1 MQRMFYR
8 QCQFLPQCFF
18 RSVSSLNTIW
28 YEVKFNLI
36 SYMATQL
43 LKRFNRNFV
52 QNQIP
57 QNHQNFSKNLGNV
70 NNLLTI

>member
-8 QCQFLPQCFF
+8 QCQFLPQFFF
-18 RSVSSLNTIW
+18 RSVSSLNIW

-57 QNHQNFSKNLGNV
+57 QNHQNFSKNLANV
-70 NNLLTI
+70 NNLLTL